1 MFRLQDNAPE
11 VYVNNSRDF
20 QLFCRL
26 YDSLQN
32 GVKYNIDTISK
43 TSSTQECPVTML
55 PLLKTKLGLFGAIDA
70 SDYELTMTLRAFP
83 SLIRH
88 KGTISAVTDIVTLFH
103 RMSHDIDS
111 PPMIELNDGN
121 IHIIFQSA
129 VSNEDLLVSL
139 LELVAPAGCEI
150 TYEITKLGSGHT
162 DFRVDT
168 SVAFTRY
175 NLERDGVA
183 VVFRHASLTSGMNTV
198 TFKQGMRE
206 LHLTYRA
213 PTDGEYTFNCNGVTI
228 TGVSHIGDSEEI
240 SVEKDGDNAH
250 CNLYRNGSYDITFYR
265 TDASNDASY
274 NVFISVPMDTDDL
287 KNTVGLTYVY
297 RNEEDS
303 K

>member
-1 MFRLQDNAPE
+1 
-11 VYVNNSRDF
+11 
-20 QLFCRL
+20 
-26 YDSLQN
+26 
-32 GVKYNIDTISK
+32 
-43 TSSTQECPVTML
+43 ML

-70 SDYELTMTLRAFP
+70 SDYELTMALRAFP
-83 SLIRH
+83 ALMRH

-111 PPMIELNDGN
+111 PPIVELKDGN

-139 LELVAPAGCEI
+139 LELVAPTGCEV

-175 NLERDGVA
+175 NLEKDGVA

-198 TFKQGMRE
+198 TLKQGMRE

-213 PTDGEYTFNCNGVTI
+213 PVNGEYVFNCSGVTI
-228 TGVSHIGDSEEI
+228 TGISHIGDGEEI
-240 SVEKDGDNAH
+240 PVEKNGDNIH
-250 CNLYRNGSYDITFYR
+250 CTLYRNGSYDITFYR
-265 TDASNDASY
+265 TEASADVSY
-274 NVFISVPMDTDDL
+274 NVFISVPTDTDDL

-297 RNEEDS
+297 SPEEDNT
-303 K
+303 